1 MNATFRY
8 MLRRFRLAIVGWGL
22 ALAVI
27 GVVTVRLYATI
38 LERMAVVEKLME
50 GMPPL
55 LVAIAGEAS
64 LLATPGGWL
73 HVKFF
78 VMVPVLLGIYGV
90 MAGAGLFATD
100 EERGRLD
107 LLMAYPVSR
116 SRMFAGRVLAL
127 VLATVLILGLSWIGV
142 LLALPGSG
150 MAVGVVASVRPFVNT
165 MAPLLLFEML
175 ALALAMVMPSKLL
188 AAGTAGLV
196 LVASFFI
203 EILAAVEPALL
214 PLAKGLPLH
223 YYRGGL
229 ALNGFGW
236 PGFLGQLA
244 VAIALGSFA
253 YWRFLRR
260 DIRVM
265 GEGSWKWR

>member
-1 MNATFRY
+1 MSATFRY
-8 MLRRFRLAIVGWGL
+8 LLRRFRLAIVGWGL

-27 GVVTVRLYATI
+27 AVVTVRLYATI
-38 LERMAVVEKLME
+38 LERMAVVEQLMV

-78 VMVPVLLGIYGV
+78 VMVPLLLGIFGV
-90 MAGAGLFATD
+90 MSGAGLFAGD

-116 SRMFAGRVLAL
+116 ARMFAGRLLAL
-127 VLATVLILGLSWIGV
+127 VVATVLILGICWMGV

-150 MAVGVVASVRPFVNT
+150 MEIGVGASLLPFANT
-165 MAPLLLFEML
+165 LAPLLLFEML
-175 ALALAMVMPSKLL
+175 ALALAMVLPSKLL
-188 AAGTAGLV
+188 ASGVAGLV

-214 PLAKGLPLH
+214 PLARSLPLH

-229 ALNGFGW
+229 ALDGFGW
-236 PGFLGQLA
+236 PGFLGQLGFA
-244 VAIALGSFA
+244 VAFGAFA
-253 YWRFLRR
+253 SWRFLRR

-265 GEGSWKWR
+265 GEGSWRW